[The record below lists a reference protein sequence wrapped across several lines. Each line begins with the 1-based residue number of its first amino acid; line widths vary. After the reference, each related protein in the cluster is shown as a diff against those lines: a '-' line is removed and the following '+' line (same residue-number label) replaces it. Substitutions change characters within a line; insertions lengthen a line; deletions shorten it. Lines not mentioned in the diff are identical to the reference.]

1 MHSVDLN
8 RVPVYYHKYIQK
20 INENNLPEALRSL
33 QNELNSFL
41 EDLPEGKWLHK
52 YAEDKWTIKE
62 LVQHVIDA
70 ERIFCYRAL
79 CFSRGEK
86 GSLPG
91 FDENDY
97 VKASNANNRS
107 KESILNELKT
117 VQAATLS
124 LFDSFNEAQL
134 NAEGIANNNPIY
146 VKGIGYIVA
155 GHAKHHLEVI
165 KERYL

>member
-1 MHSVDLN
+1 MHSVDLT
-8 RVPVYYHKYIQK
+8 RVPTFYHKYIQK
-20 INENNLPEALRSL
+20 INETDLSEALHSL
-33 QNELNSFL
+33 QAELNSFL
-41 EDLPEGKWLHK
+41 EELPDDKWSHK
-52 YAEDKWTIKE
+52 YAADKWTIKE
-62 LVQHVIDA
+62 VVQHITDA

-91 FDENDY
+91 FEENDY
-97 VKASNANNRS
+97 VNASDANSRS

-124 LFDSFNEAQL
+124 LFASMNEEQL
-134 NAEGIANNNPIY
+134 NADGVANNNPIY
-146 VKGIGYIVA
+146 VKGIGFIVA
-155 GHAKHHLEVI
+155 GHAKHHLEII

>member
-1 MHSVDLN
+1 MHSVDLK
-8 RVPVYYHKYIQK
+8 RVPAYYHNYIQRV
-20 INENNLPEALRSL
+20 NEETVTDAIHAL
-33 QNELNSFL
+33 QKDLNSFL
-41 EDLPEGKWLHK
+41 AAIPEDKWLHK

-62 LVQHVIDA
+62 LVQHVTDA

-79 CFSRGEK
+79 CFSRNEK

-91 FDENDY
+91 FDENEY
-97 VKASNANNRS
+97 VVASNANNRP

-124 LFDSFNEAQL
+124 LFESFTDEQL
-134 NAEGIANNNPIY
+134 NAQGIANGNPIY

-155 GHAKHHLEVI
+155 GHARHHMAIL

>member
-8 RVPVYYHKYIQK
+8 RVPAYYHKYIQRV
-20 INENNLPEALRSL
+20 NEENVIDAIITL

-41 EDLPEGKWLHK
+41 AAIPEAKWVHK

-62 LVQHVIDA
+62 LVQHVTDA

-79 CFSRGEK
+79 CFSRNEK

-91 FDENDY
+91 FDENEY
-97 VKASNANNRS
+97 VVASNANDRS

-124 LFDSFNEAQL
+124 LFESFTEEQL
-134 NAEGIANNNPIY
+134 NVQGIANGNPVY

-155 GHAKHHLEVI
+155 GHARHHMAIL